1 MLLLD
6 MFTKFNELAKELP
19 LIGSTISITLAAGV
33 VGAFWKGPKYL
44 QNRFEDM
51 FVVRLSMDN
60 SGEGN
65 SDKNFKN
72 FLEWFEKVE
81 CFKFTKSVGL
91 VNSSWSAFGALG
103 PGVGTHWMIYKKRL
117 YRVVISRLESQASTK
132 EKLKI
137 TISTVSLNKRIMV
150 NFFNEFSEKRLP
162 DEREIFTFAGKDVC
176 WSLLGAAPKRKLSSV
191 IINKTAKAEIIE
203 TIDKFLNN
211 KQWYVDRGIPY
222 KLTILLYGPPGTGK
236 TSIIKAVAHEYDR
249 EIAMLNISTMTNLT
263 FAAAFYSAPK
273 NSIITLEDIESC
285 KGAQTRAQKVEDEK
299 PVDTDEVSIVTILN
313 TLDGLKELSGEIIF
327 ITTNIADK
335 LSKALTRPGRVD
347 KKIFIPA
354 FTDVEI
360 KEYITMMYPDA
371 QFELPAGVKI
381 TGGELQEL
389 VIANKWDFNQFN
401 LALKEFIK
409 ND

>member
-1 MLLLD
+1 
-6 MFTKFNELAKELP
+6 
-19 LIGSTISITLAAGV
+19 
-33 VGAFWKGPKYL
+33 
-44 QNRFEDM
+44 
-51 FVVRLSMDN
+51 
-60 SGEGN
+60 
-65 SDKNFKN
+65 
-72 FLEWFEKVE
+72 
-81 CFKFTKSVGL
+81 
-91 VNSSWSAFGALG
+91 
-103 PGVGTHWMIYKKRL
+103 MI
-117 YRVVISRLESQASTK
+117 
-132 EKLKI
+132 
-137 TISTVSLNKRIMV
+137 

-299 PVDTDEVSIVTILN
+299 PVDSDEVSIVTILN

>member
-6 MFTKFNELAKELP
+6 MFVKFNELAKELP

-33 VGAFWKGPKYL
+33 VGAFWKGPRYL
-44 QNRFEDM
+44 QNKFEDV

-81 CFKFTKSVGL
+81 CLKFTKSIGL
-91 VNSSWSAFGALG
+91 VNSYWSAFGSLG
-103 PGVGTHWMIYKKRL
+103 PGLGRHWMFYNGRV
-117 YRVVISRLESQASTK
+117 YRIVIEPLQSQASLK
-132 EKLKI
+132 EKIKI
-137 TISTVSLNKRIMV
+137 TISTISLNKKVMLS
-150 NFFNEFSEKRLP
+150 FFDEFSEKRLP
-162 DEREIFTFAGKDVC
+162 DEREIFTFAGKDAC
-176 WSLLGAAPKRKLSSV
+176 WSLLGPAPKRKLNSV
-191 IINKTAKAEIIE
+191 IINKAAKAEIIE

-236 TSIIKAVAHEYDR
+236 TSIIKAVAHEYNR
-249 EIAMLNISTMTNLT
+249 EISMLNISTMTNLT

-273 NSIITLEDIESC
+273 NSIITIEDIESC
-285 KGAQTRAQKVEDEK
+285 RGSQTRAQKVEDEK
-299 PVDTDEVSIVTILN
+299 PVDSDEVSITTMLN
-313 TLDGLKELSGEIIF
+313 TLDGLKELNGEIIF
-327 ITTNIADK
+327 ITTNIVDK

-347 KKIFIPA
+347 KRIFIPA

-389 VIANKWDFNQFN
+389 VIANKWDFNRFN